1 MSSSKEKLSKL
12 SKAVSNLDPKVVVK
26 DFWHVQ
32 CSCGTAVKLNH
43 EFSVV
48 RFEEHRRHSC
58 SGLHRALGQMGI
70 TSFFKPTGVVRCETV
85 VILLYKCYTKFNNYC
100 LTSC

>member
-1 MSSSKEKLSKL
+1 MRLVHTLHTMSSSKEKLSKL

-43 EFSVV
+43 ELLDLRSIDGTHVV
-48 RFEEHRRHSC
+48 ACIE
-58 SGLHRALGQMGI
+58 L
-70 TSFFKPTGVVRCETV
+70 
-85 VILLYKCYTKFNNYC
+85 
-100 LTSC
+100 